1 MFKSNNV
8 YQHIACEFN
17 MSVKDETPRSLIYMC
32 HSKKDS
38 NVLLHRRRTSVIIQV
53 LDPLQRA
60 GIGTLHF
67 HAGIL
72 NMALSSPHR
81 RLLHFLSLFL
91 LVFSSLLPP
100 CLRDTVL
107 LLISVRPWTT
117 SVKHSLQC
125 LELFGKEMLYQ
136 SNE

>member
-1 MFKSNNV
+1 
-8 YQHIACEFN
+8 
-17 MSVKDETPRSLIYMC
+17 MSVKDEIPRSLIYMG

-38 NVLLHRRRTSVIIQV
+38 NVFRHRRRTSVIILF

-60 GIGTLHF
+60 AIETLHF
-67 HAGIL
+67 HTGIL
-72 NMALSSPHR
+72 KMALSSPHR

-100 CLRDTVL
+100 ILRDIVL
-107 LLISVRPWTT
+107 LLISVRPWKT

-125 LELFGKEMLYQ
+125 LEFFGKEMLCK